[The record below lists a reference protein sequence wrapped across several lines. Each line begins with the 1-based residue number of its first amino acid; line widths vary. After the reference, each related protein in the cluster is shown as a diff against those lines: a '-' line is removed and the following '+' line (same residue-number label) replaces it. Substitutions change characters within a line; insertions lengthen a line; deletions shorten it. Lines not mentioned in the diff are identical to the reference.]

1 MSSLSL
7 RTASALVLVLAI
19 ACQSPTDAGGLRI
32 VTERDT
38 FVLGASHSVVV
49 HYSVIN
55 TSSSG
60 VVLWNTCGLDLNPGV
75 ERASTGDWTEYSGRT
90 CSGDAPP
97 VLSLAHGE
105 TRVDS
110 LSFFESG
117 TYRLVIPTHR
127 GVATSPGFR
136 VE

>member
-1 MSSLSL
+1 LIDSREEVMSSLSL

-60 VVLWNTCGLDLNPGV
+60 VVLWNTCG
-75 ERASTGDWTEYSGRT
+75 WT
-90 CSGDAPP
+90 
-97 VLSLAHGE
+97 
-105 TRVDS
+105 
-110 LSFFESG
+110 
-117 TYRLVIPTHR
+117 
-127 GVATSPGFR
+127 
-136 VE
+136 